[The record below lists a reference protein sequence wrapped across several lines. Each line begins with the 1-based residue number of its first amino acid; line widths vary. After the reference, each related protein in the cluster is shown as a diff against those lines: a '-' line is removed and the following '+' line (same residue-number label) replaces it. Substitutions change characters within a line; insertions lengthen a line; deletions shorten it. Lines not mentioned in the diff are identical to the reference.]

1 MSLRL
6 KMQKY
11 ESRKLSIL
19 ANYIESLKITY
30 SDINQNPVMNLKSPL
45 DLMIRE
51 INENDFRGLSELYT
65 HLHNNKLIENNTENM
80 ELFRTILQDENHHI
94 IVAEES
100 GKIVSSCV
108 CVIVPN
114 LTHNQQPYALIEN
127 VVTDKAYRKLGLA
140 TACLSYAKQ
149 IAVDNHCY
157 KIMLLTGS
165 KKRSVHKFYQKNGY
179 NRFEKTGYI
188 QRLK

>member
-65 HLHNNKLIENNTENM
+65 HLHNNKLIVQNN
-80 ELFRTILQDENHHI
+80 
-94 IVAEES
+94 
-100 GKIVSSCV
+100 SS
-108 CVIVPN
+108 
-114 LTHNQQPYALIEN
+114 
-127 VVTDKAYRKLGLA
+127 R
-140 TACLSYAKQ
+140 
-149 IAVDNHCY
+149 
-157 KIMLLTGS
+157 
-165 KKRSVHKFYQKNGY
+165 
-179 NRFEKTGYI
+179 
-188 QRLK
+188 